1 MMKEQL
7 TLLEPQ
13 LKSVFKYLHENPEIS
28 WKERRTT
35 DYIKG
40 ILEQEGYEVHTFAD
54 STGLYVE
61 IGEGR
66 PVVGLR
72 TDIDA
77 LWQEVDGEFRAH
89 HSCGHDAH
97 MTMVIGVLLLLKRL
111 KRTWRGTIRV
121 LFQPAEEKGQGALS
135 FVDRGLVDDM
145 DYLFGVHVRP
155 VQELS
160 DGTFCPALYHG
171 ASRLLCGQINGVE
184 SHAAR
189 PHLGKNAIEIGASLI
204 EALKTIHIDTM
215 IPFSVK
221 VTKFQAGGESG
232 NIIPAKAYFTIDV
245 RAQTNG
251 GIEQLHDGIERTIRA
266 IESLYEVS
274 IDLQEQVRVAA
285 AEVDDEAKDIIEQA
299 IIESVGE
306 EYLRPPVITPGGEDF
321 HFYTVKRAN
330 VKAAMLGLGCGLTPG
345 LHHPKMTFNKAQL
358 IVGVEILARTV
369 LGAFAQAE
377 KEAISC

>member
-1 MMKEQL
+1 MKEQL
-7 TLLEPQ
+7 LMLEPQ
-13 LKSVFKYLHENPEIS
+13 LHRIFKYLHENPEVS

-35 DYIKG
+35 EYIKG
-40 ILEQEGYEVHTFAD
+40 ILEQEGYEVHTFVD

-77 LWQEVDGEFRAH
+77 LWQEVDGEFCAH

-111 KRTWRGTIRV
+111 KNTGIGTIRV

-171 ASRLLCGQINGVE
+171 ASMLINGQINGEE

-232 NIIPAKAYFTIDV
+232 NIIPAKAFFSIDV
-245 RAQTNG
+245 RAQTNEG
-251 GIEQLHDGIERTIRA
+251 MEQLHDGIERTVRA
-266 IESLYEVS
+266 IESLYDIK
-274 IDLQEQVRVAA
+274 IDLHEQIRVAA
-285 AEVDDEAKDIIEQA
+285 AEVNEGAKEIIEQA

-306 EYLRPPVITPGGEDF
+306 DYLRPPIITPGGEDF
-321 HFYTVKRAN
+321 HFYTVKREN
-330 VKAAMLGLGCGLTPG
+330 VKASMLGLGCGLTPG
-345 LHHPKMTFNKAQL
+345 LHHPKMTFNEAQL

-369 LGAFAQAE
+369 LGAFAHA
-377 KEAISC
+377 KNEALSC